1 MKKRKSLNNFI
12 DNSDEYFMSIAL
24 KEAKKA
30 YAKDE
35 VPIGAV
41 LVSETKEIIAKAH
54 NTAEYG
60 TSALEHAEMKVMQ
73 KSAKKLKTSRLWGA
87 TLYVT
92 IEPCT
97 MCATAISMMRIK
109 RLVFGAENKKGG
121 AVLNGVKFFE
131 SSASFHKPEIISHVL
146 EKQTS
151 EILTDFFKNKRK

>member
-1 MKKRKSLNNFI
+1 MDKESLDIYYMKQ
-12 DNSDEYFMSIAL
+12 AL

-30 YAKDE
+30 YNKDE

-41 LVSETKEIIAKAH
+41 LVANDKILSKAY
-54 NTAEYG
+54 NTSEYG
-60 TSALEHAEMKVMQ
+60 KSALEHAEIKVLNKGAQ
-73 KSAKKLKTSRLWGA
+73 KLKQSRLWDC

-121 AVLNGVKFFE
+121 AVMNGVKFFE
-131 SSASFHKPEIISHVL
+131 STTCFHSPEVTSGILKEETSNILKSFFE
-146 EKQTS
+146 
-151 EILTDFFKNKRK
+151 NKRKK